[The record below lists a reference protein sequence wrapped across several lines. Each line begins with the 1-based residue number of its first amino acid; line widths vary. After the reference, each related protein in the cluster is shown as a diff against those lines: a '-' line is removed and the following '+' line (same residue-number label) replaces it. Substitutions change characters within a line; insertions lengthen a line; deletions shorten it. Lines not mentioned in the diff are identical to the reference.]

1 MTFTWGQYEDP
12 KIPIIKTRL
21 KNACL
26 NWYKQMVKFHD
37 VASWMLV
44 FEILPHWRQIHVQHD
59 WKYHYIETISL
70 QKNEFDNFCKIDAYF
85 SASIYI
91 CSLVFVFDPIF
102 VIVFIFETEKMYLYW
117 SCWWNGFD
125 PGPGLL
131 NEMFSILNL
140 NPSDICMTRSQNVH
154 LFWPK
159 ESCVNEVKIPQF
171 SSRKVI

>member
-1 MTFTWGQYEDP
+1 M
-12 KIPIIKTRL
+12 IKRL
-21 KNACL
+21 IWTIWTPMSPVLKKAEKL
-26 NWYKQMVKFHD
+26 N
-37 VASWMLV
+37 L
-44 FEILPHWRQIHVQHD
+44 
-59 WKYHYIETISL
+59 SL
-70 QKNEFDNFCKIDAYF
+70 FPCKKNEIDNFCKIEAF
-85 SASIYI
+85 FPASIYI

-102 VIVFIFETEKMYLYW
+102 VIVFIFKTEKMYLYW

-159 ESCVNEVKIPQF
+159 ESYVNEVKNTTIF
-171 SSRKVI
+171 IKKSDLKWHMHKKVRLDISGNFHLPDFQHFAFVQYR